1 MKKLLLFFG
10 LICMINLMSAQET
23 VTIHQNGH
31 DFQVSA
37 VRSVT
42 DYPASNI
49 QFWVGNGSNSVVAVF
64 KWCQNTTMG
73 IAYGYRW
80 DGSATIYD
88 MLTGIAAA
96 DSRFTVTF
104 NSSNTFINNI
114 MYQDDSYNEYFE
126 TDGYCTYTFNGGMAS
141 GLSDA
146 LTNNGYFELEEWG
159 DCYPFPTT
167 TMIVPA
173 TDPNG
178 GTSTDPVD
186 ASLPFSQLLYWVGSG
201 SNSAEFIVN
210 FAQPDT
216 AFAWGYRFD
225 GTTTAQAMIDAI
237 AAADPRFWTVGT
249 PSYNGDIHFVLD
261 NGDTLGLSPVDPAMG
276 YNFWWANL
284 NGISAGSG
292 SSETLH
298 NNDVFKYGDMN
309 SAIGW
314 DPLGT
319 YFLQEAWVKV
329 PTPVTP
335 PAAPVEPDTLC
346 TTVHPLTYSEN
357 FASYTSDQSM
367 RPYFA
372 SAPIPECWTVLG
384 NGTVH
389 HVGTGSST
397 TADYFGG
404 VGYSTSTN
412 SFGAIAANDAFFSF
426 IASQIYTGSNTSHIN
441 DMLTTGTRRYAVL
454 PAFDSPLSQTVLTFD
469 HRTNIADANAH
480 LVVGYIVNDTADFVA
495 LETYTADNKVL
506 HHDTIHFSQYA
517 NVPAAARLTLM
528 WDVASTTA
536 STTGPGNRYCGIDN
550 LTVALAVV
558 DTTPVIPVPDEANIA
573 ANDILF
579 WVGTG
584 SNEAVMAV
592 NWADTALAWGYRWDG
607 TATVAD
613 MMAGIAAADP
623 RFSYSGTGLISDI
636 NYIDTAAGMTTPLG
650 ITPGNWWGSTN
661 NGVMDMGMAQT
672 LNNGD
677 LEKWADS
684 STGILVDSVWVN
696 EYGGYWNYIYVYP
709 MTIYPVTVPDTTT
722 TPVNPDP
729 EDATISADAITYWV
743 GTGNTEVIFVGN
755 WCSPEVALAWG
766 VRFNGTSTTVEAVMD
781 TIAAYDSRFNYSGGG
796 GIIYDVTYQD
806 ANYNLTMT
814 QSSTGFVMYNVNGTL
829 ANFGYTDMYVSQ
841 GDLIKV
847 GNTAC
852 ATQTGDPSDWTTLGY
867 AWQTPIVPVSAPAG
881 PIGPTPE
888 EATIDFS
895 EILFWVGTGSNEAV
909 MAVNWAD
916 TALAWGYR
924 WDGTATVADMMAH
937 IAAADPRFSYS
948 GTGLISDINYID
960 TAAGMTTPL
969 GITPGNYWESKNNG
983 IMDAGTAQT
992 LVNGDFEKWA
1002 DPAAG
1007 VVVDSTY
1014 WDGWGWS
1021 YTYVYPM
1028 TITPVT
1034 VPDTATTPVI
1044 TDPEDATI
1052 SADAITYWVGTGNT
1066 EVIFAG
1072 NWCSPDVALAW
1083 GVRFNGT
1090 STTVEAVMDTIAAY
1104 DSRFNYS
1111 GGGGILY
1118 DVTYQDAN
1126 YNLTM
1131 MQPTTG
1137 FIMYNVNGTLANF
1150 GYTDMYV
1157 TQGDLIKVG
1166 NTACAT
1172 QTGDPADWTTLG
1184 YVWQTPIVPVSAPA
1198 GPIDPTPEEAT
1209 IAFSDIL
1216 FWVGTGSNEAV
1227 MAVNWADTALAW
1239 GYRWN
1244 GTATVADMMA
1254 HIAAADP
1261 RFSYSGTGMVSDINY
1276 IDTAAGM
1283 TTPLGITPGNWWG
1296 STNNGVM
1303 DMGMAQTLNN
1313 GDLEKWAD
1321 NSTGILVDSVWVN
1334 EYGGYW
1340 NYIYVY
1346 PMTIYPVTV
1355 PDTTGGS
1362 GPDTIPEHGPFCGA
1376 VGTDGCNA
1384 IAVDDNQFVAWATNV
1399 VLTRGPQNISNPN
1412 SPLASFG
1419 DETNAIGPATPNN
1432 SMDAVSL
1439 GDGGSALVTFERP
1452 IRNGEGPDF
1461 AVFENDING
1470 GFLELAF
1477 VEVSSDGVHFVRFPA
1492 TSLTQTETQTG
1503 SFALTDPTF
1512 INNLAGKFQI
1522 GYGTP
1527 FDLEELADSA
1537 NINIDS
1543 IVYVRIID
1551 VVGNID
1557 PQYATYDAFGHIV
1570 NDPWP
1575 TDFASCGFDLTG
1587 VGVIHQKSV
1596 GIESHEMPQV
1606 FAYPNPCTGTLYII
1620 NENAE
1625 RVELY
1630 NLNGKLLQ
1638 VVDNGD
1644 THVTLNMQSYPAGL
1658 YLLKV
1663 GNGVQKILNK

>member
-126 TDGYCTYTFNGGMAS
+126 TDGYCTYTFNGDMAS

-186 ASLPFSQLLYWVGSG
+186 ASLPFSQILYWVGSG

-237 AAADPRFWTVGT
+237 AAADPRFWTVGS
-249 PSYNGDIHFVLD
+249 PSLSGDIHFVLD

-276 YNFWWANL
+276 YNFWWTNL
-284 NGISAGSG
+284 NGVSADAGAGS
-292 SSETLH
+292 TIH

-346 TTVHPLTYSEN
+346 TTVHPLTYSED
-357 FASYTSDQSM
+357 FSSYTSDQSM

-372 SAPIPECWTVLG
+372 SAPTPECWTVLG

-397 TADYFGG
+397 TSDYFGG

-426 IASQIYTGSNTSHIN
+426 IASQIYTGTNTSHIN

-469 HRTNIADANAH
+469 HRTNIADANTH

-506 HHDTIHFSQYA
+506 HHDTIHFNQYA

-550 LTVALAVV
+550 LTVALDVV
-558 DTTPVIPVPDEANIA
+558 DTTPVTPVPDEATIA
-573 ANDILF
+573 ASDILYWVGTGSNEAVMAVNWADTALAWGYRWNGTATVADMMAHIAASDPRF
-579 WVGTG
+579 SYVLGSFGIDDINYIDTAAGMTTPLGVTPGNYWESKNNGFMDAGMGQTLANGDFEKWADPAAGIVVDSTYWDGWGWSYTYVYPMTITPVTVPATTTTPVNPDPEDATISADAITYWIGTGNTEVIFAGNWCSPEVALAWGVRFNGTSTTVEAVMDTIAAYDSRFNYSGGGGIIYDVTYQDANYNLTMAQPSTGFVMYNVNGTLANFGYTEMYVSQGDLIKVGNTDCATMTGDPSDWMTMGYAWQTPIVPVSAPAGPIGPTPEEATIDFSEILYWVGTG

-613 MMAGIAAADP
+613 MMAHIAAADP
-623 RFSYSGTGLISDI
+623 RFSYSGTGMVSDI
-636 NYIDTAAGMTTPLG
+636 NYIDTTAGMTTPLG

-709 MTIYPVTVPDTTT
+709 MTIYPVP
-722 TPVNPDP
+722 
-729 EDATISADAITYWV
+729 
-743 GTGNTEVIFVGN
+743 
-755 WCSPEVALAWG
+755 
-766 VRFNGTSTTVEAVMD
+766 
-781 TIAAYDSRFNYSGGG
+781 
-796 GIIYDVTYQD
+796 
-806 ANYNLTMT
+806 
-814 QSSTGFVMYNVNGTL
+814 
-829 ANFGYTDMYVSQ
+829 
-841 GDLIKV
+841 
-847 GNTAC
+847 
-852 ATQTGDPSDWTTLGY
+852 
-867 AWQTPIVPVSAPAG
+867 
-881 PIGPTPE
+881 
-888 EATIDFS
+888 
-895 EILFWVGTGSNEAV
+895 
-909 MAVNWAD
+909 
-916 TALAWGYR
+916 
-924 WDGTATVADMMAH
+924 
-937 IAAADPRFSYS
+937 
-948 GTGLISDINYID
+948 
-960 TAAGMTTPL
+960 
-969 GITPGNYWESKNNG
+969 
-983 IMDAGTAQT
+983 
-992 LVNGDFEKWA
+992 
-1002 DPAAG
+1002 
-1007 VVVDSTY
+1007 
-1014 WDGWGWS
+1014 
-1021 YTYVYPM
+1021 
-1028 TITPVT
+1028 
-1034 VPDTATTPVI
+1034 
-1044 TDPEDATI
+1044 
-1052 SADAITYWVGTGNT
+1052 
-1066 EVIFAG
+1066 
-1072 NWCSPDVALAW
+1072 
-1083 GVRFNGT
+1083 
-1090 STTVEAVMDTIAAY
+1090 
-1104 DSRFNYS
+1104 
-1111 GGGGILY
+1111 
-1118 DVTYQDAN
+1118 
-1126 YNLTM
+1126 
-1131 MQPTTG
+1131 
-1137 FIMYNVNGTLANF
+1137 
-1150 GYTDMYV
+1150 
-1157 TQGDLIKVG
+1157 
-1166 NTACAT
+1166 
-1172 QTGDPADWTTLG
+1172 
-1184 YVWQTPIVPVSAPA
+1184 
-1198 GPIDPTPEEAT
+1198 
-1209 IAFSDIL
+1209 
-1216 FWVGTGSNEAV
+1216 
-1227 MAVNWADTALAW
+1227 
-1239 GYRWN
+1239 
-1244 GTATVADMMA
+1244 
-1254 HIAAADP
+1254 
-1261 RFSYSGTGMVSDINY
+1261 
-1276 IDTAAGM
+1276 
-1283 TTPLGITPGNWWG
+1283 
-1296 STNNGVM
+1296 
-1303 DMGMAQTLNN
+1303 
-1313 GDLEKWAD
+1313 
-1321 NSTGILVDSVWVN
+1321 
-1334 EYGGYW
+1334 
-1340 NYIYVY
+1340 
-1346 PMTIYPVTV
+1346 V

-1362 GPDTIPEHGPFCGA
+1362 GPDTIPEHGPFCGG

-1432 SMDAVSL
+1432 SMEAVSL

-1503 SFALTDPTF
+1503 SFAFTDPTF

-1537 NINIDS
+1537 NLNIDS

>member
-1 MKKLLLFFG
+1 MKKILFFLG
-10 LICMINLMSAQET
+10 LLCMINLMSAQEM
-23 VTIHQNGH
+23 TIVHLNGH
-31 DFQVSA
+31 DVQVRA
-37 VRSVT
+37 TNSV
-42 DYPASNI
+42 NI
-49 QFWVGNGSNSVVAVF
+49 SENDVQFWVGSGSNSTLVCIGWDDDDAGYTPTVVV
-64 KWCQNTTMG
+64 WGLHWN
-73 IAYGYRW
+73 
-80 DGSATIYD
+80 GSITLANALD
-88 MLTGIAAA
+88 SIAAH
-96 DSRFTVTF
+96 DSRFTYTISNGFVGSVDYNDPVAGIHLSPSMHF
-104 NSSNTFINNI
+104 NCNSYGSAYGSTTLTSTWLRISESTCDDYNFSTVNNLI
-114 MYQDDSYNEYFE
+114 Y
-126 TDGYCTYTFNGGMAS
+126 AS
-141 GLSDA
+141 
-146 LTNNGYFELEEWG
+146 
-159 DCYPFPTT
+159 
-167 TMIVPA
+167 
-173 TDPNG
+173 DPNG

-186 ASLPFSQLLYWVGSG
+186 ASLPFSQILYWVGSG

-276 YNFWWANL
+276 YNFWWTNL

-357 FASYTSDQSM
+357 FSSYTSDQSM
-367 RPYFA
+367 RPHFA

-397 TADYFGG
+397 TSDYFGG

-592 NWADTALAWGYRWDG
+592 NWADTALAWGYRWNG

-613 MMAGIAAADP
+613 MMAG
-623 RFSYSGTGLISDI
+623 
-636 NYIDTAAGMTTPLG
+636 
-650 ITPGNWWGSTN
+650 
-661 NGVMDMGMAQT
+661 
-672 LNNGD
+672 
-677 LEKWADS
+677 
-684 STGILVDSVWVN
+684 
-696 EYGGYWNYIYVYP
+696 
-709 MTIYPVTVPDTTT
+709 
-722 TPVNPDP
+722 
-729 EDATISADAITYWV
+729 
-743 GTGNTEVIFVGN
+743 
-755 WCSPEVALAWG
+755 
-766 VRFNGTSTTVEAVMD
+766 
-781 TIAAYDSRFNYSGGG
+781 
-796 GIIYDVTYQD
+796 
-806 ANYNLTMT
+806 
-814 QSSTGFVMYNVNGTL
+814 
-829 ANFGYTDMYVSQ
+829 
-841 GDLIKV
+841 
-847 GNTAC
+847 
-852 ATQTGDPSDWTTLGY
+852 
-867 AWQTPIVPVSAPAG
+867 
-881 PIGPTPE
+881 
-888 EATIDFS
+888 
-895 EILFWVGTGSNEAV
+895 
-909 MAVNWAD
+909 
-916 TALAWGYR
+916 
-924 WDGTATVADMMAH
+924 

-1007 VVVDSTY
+1007 IVVDSTY

-1034 VPDTATTPVI
+1034 VPDTATTPVNP
-1044 TDPEDATI
+1044 DPEDATI

-1072 NWCSPDVALAW
+1072 NWCSPEVALAW
-1083 GVRFNGT
+1083 GVRFDGT

-1111 GGGGILY
+1111 GGGGIIY

-1131 MQPTTG
+1131 TQPTG
-1137 FIMYNVNGTLANF
+1137 FVMYNVNGTLANF
-1150 GYTDMYV
+1150 GYTEMYV
-1157 TQGDLIKVG
+1157 SQGDLIKVG
-1166 NTACAT
+1166 NTDCAT
-1172 QTGDPADWTTLG
+1172 MTGDPSDWMTMG
-1184 YVWQTPIVPVSAPA
+1184 YAWQTPIVPVSAPA
-1198 GPIDPTPEEAT
+1198 GPIGPTPEEAT

-1321 NSTGILVDSVWVN
+1321 SSTGILVDSVWVN

-1432 SMDAVSL
+1432 SMEAVSL

-1503 SFALTDPTF
+1503 SFALSDPTF

-1537 NINIDS
+1537 NLNIDS

>member
-1 MKKLLLFFG
+1 MKKILFFLG
-10 LICMINLMSAQET
+10 LLCMINLMSAQEM
-23 VTIHQNGH
+23 TIVHLNGH
-31 DFQVSA
+31 DVQVRA
-37 VRSVT
+37 TNSV
-42 DYPASNI
+42 NI
-49 QFWVGNGSNSVVAVF
+49 SENDVQFWVGSGSNSTLVCIGWDDDDAGYTPTVVV
-64 KWCQNTTMG
+64 WGLHWN
-73 IAYGYRW
+73 
-80 DGSATIYD
+80 GSITLANALD
-88 MLTGIAAA
+88 SIAAH
-96 DSRFTVTF
+96 DSRFTYTINYGFVGSVDYNDPVAGIHLSPSMGWNC
-104 NSSNTFINNI
+104 NSYGGAYGSTTLTSTWLRISESTCDDYNFSTVNNLI
-114 MYQDDSYNEYFE
+114 Y
-126 TDGYCTYTFNGGMAS
+126 AS
-141 GLSDA
+141 
-146 LTNNGYFELEEWG
+146 
-159 DCYPFPTT
+159 
-167 TMIVPA
+167 
-173 TDPNG
+173 DPNG

-357 FASYTSDQSM
+357 FSSYTSDQSM

-412 SFGAIAANDAFFSF
+412 SFGAVAANDAFFSF
-426 IASQIYTGSNTSHIN
+426 IASQIYTGTNTSHIN

-469 HRTNIADANAH
+469 HRTNIADANTH

-506 HHDTIHFSQYA
+506 HHDTIHFNQYA
-517 NVPAAARLTLM
+517 NVPADARLTLM

-550 LTVALAVV
+550 LTVALDVA
-558 DTTPVIPVPDEANIA
+558 DTTPVIPGDATIAANDILYWVGEGSESAIFVLNIDTTSVAWGYHFDADDDPTIGDMLVDIDAADPRLAYTISWETYEYTFFYVNHPLKLMTDNFRFKVDGILADEYDDFEDYDLTDNTVVVVSNRTGNVWDTPIAPATVATMPVDATFSASDIQYWVGTGDNEAVIAINWGAPDTALAWGLRFSGDLTVTTALQALVAAEDRLTTNAAMSTFDYNDGTTSLTFQNVTGNYMQFILNGNPQAGLTSVVSDGAFLKVGESAYGVGYDSTAFAGMWYPMGVAWPTEIHPVTAPDTTPVIPTPEEATIA

-592 NWADTALAWGYRWDG
+592 NWADTALAWGYRWNG

-613 MMAGIAAADP
+613 MMAHIAAADP
-623 RFSYSGTGLISDI
+623 RFSYSGTGMISDI

-709 MTIYPVTVPDTTT
+709 MT
-722 TPVNPDP
+722 
-729 EDATISADAITYWV
+729 
-743 GTGNTEVIFVGN
+743 
-755 WCSPEVALAWG
+755 L
-766 VRFNGTSTTVEAVMD
+766 
-781 TIAAYDSRFNYSGGG
+781 
-796 GIIYDVTYQD
+796 
-806 ANYNLTMT
+806 
-814 QSSTGFVMYNVNGTL
+814 
-829 ANFGYTDMYVSQ
+829 
-841 GDLIKV
+841 
-847 GNTAC
+847 
-852 ATQTGDPSDWTTLGY
+852 
-867 AWQTPIVPVSAPAG
+867 
-881 PIGPTPE
+881 
-888 EATIDFS
+888 
-895 EILFWVGTGSNEAV
+895 
-909 MAVNWAD
+909 
-916 TALAWGYR
+916 
-924 WDGTATVADMMAH
+924 
-937 IAAADPRFSYS
+937 
-948 GTGLISDINYID
+948 
-960 TAAGMTTPL
+960 
-969 GITPGNYWESKNNG
+969 
-983 IMDAGTAQT
+983 
-992 LVNGDFEKWA
+992 
-1002 DPAAG
+1002 
-1007 VVVDSTY
+1007 
-1014 WDGWGWS
+1014 
-1021 YTYVYPM
+1021 
-1028 TITPVT
+1028 
-1034 VPDTATTPVI
+1034 
-1044 TDPEDATI
+1044 
-1052 SADAITYWVGTGNT
+1052 
-1066 EVIFAG
+1066 
-1072 NWCSPDVALAW
+1072 
-1083 GVRFNGT
+1083 
-1090 STTVEAVMDTIAAY
+1090 
-1104 DSRFNYS
+1104 
-1111 GGGGILY
+1111 
-1118 DVTYQDAN
+1118 
-1126 YNLTM
+1126 
-1131 MQPTTG
+1131 
-1137 FIMYNVNGTLANF
+1137 
-1150 GYTDMYV
+1150 
-1157 TQGDLIKVG
+1157 
-1166 NTACAT
+1166 
-1172 QTGDPADWTTLG
+1172 
-1184 YVWQTPIVPVSAPA
+1184 
-1198 GPIDPTPEEAT
+1198 
-1209 IAFSDIL
+1209 
-1216 FWVGTGSNEAV
+1216 
-1227 MAVNWADTALAW
+1227 
-1239 GYRWN
+1239 
-1244 GTATVADMMA
+1244 
-1254 HIAAADP
+1254 
-1261 RFSYSGTGMVSDINY
+1261 
-1276 IDTAAGM
+1276 
-1283 TTPLGITPGNWWG
+1283 
-1296 STNNGVM
+1296 
-1303 DMGMAQTLNN
+1303 
-1313 GDLEKWAD
+1313 
-1321 NSTGILVDSVWVN
+1321 
-1334 EYGGYW
+1334 
-1340 NYIYVY
+1340 
-1346 PMTIYPVTV
+1346 YPVTV

-1362 GPDTIPEHGPFCGA
+1362 GPDTIPEHGPFCGG

-1384 IAVDDNQFVAWATNV
+1384 IAVDDNSFVAWATNV
-1399 VLTRGPQNISNPN
+1399 VVTRGPQNISNPN

-1557 PQYATYDAFGHIV
+1557 PQYASYDAFGHIV

-1587 VGVIHQKSV
+1587 VGVIHQKPV

-1620 NENAE
+1620 NESSE
-1625 RVELY
+1625 RIELY
-1630 NLNGKLLQ
+1630 NMNGKLLE
-1638 VVDNGD
+1638 VLDNGD
-1644 THVTLNMQSYPAGL
+1644 TQVTLNMQSYPAGL

-1663 GNGVQKILNK
+1663 GNGVQKILKK

>member
-1 MKKLLLFFG
+1 MKKILFFLG
-10 LICMINLMSAQET
+10 LLCMINLMSAQEM
-23 VTIHQNGH
+23 TIVHLNGH
-31 DFQVSA
+31 DVQVRA
-37 VRSVT
+37 TNSV
-42 DYPASNI
+42 NI
-49 QFWVGNGSNSVVAVF
+49 SENDVQFWVGSGSNSTLVCIGWDDDDAGYTPTVVV
-64 KWCQNTTMG
+64 WGLHWN
-73 IAYGYRW
+73 
-80 DGSATIYD
+80 GSITLANALD
-88 MLTGIAAA
+88 SIAAH
-96 DSRFTVTF
+96 DSRFTYTISGGFVGSVDYNDPVAGIHLSPSMGWNC
-104 NSSNTFINNI
+104 NSYGSAYGSTTLTSTWLRISESTCDDYNFSTVNNLI
-114 MYQDDSYNEYFE
+114 Y
-126 TDGYCTYTFNGGMAS
+126 AS
-141 GLSDA
+141 
-146 LTNNGYFELEEWG
+146 
-159 DCYPFPTT
+159 
-167 TMIVPA
+167 
-173 TDPNG
+173 DPNG

-284 NGISAGSG
+284 NGVSAGSG

-314 DPLGT
+314 DPLGS

-357 FASYTSDQSM
+357 FSSYTSDQSM

-412 SFGAIAANDAFFSF
+412 SFGAVAANDAFFSF
-426 IASQIYTGSNTSHIN
+426 IASQIYTGSNTSYIN

-469 HRTNIADANAH
+469 HRTNIADANTH

-495 LETYTADNKVL
+495 LETYTADNKIL
-506 HHDTIHFSQYA
+506 HHDTIHFNQYA
-517 NVPAAARLTLM
+517 NVPADARLTLM

-550 LTVALAVV
+550 LTVALDVA
-558 DTTPVIPVPDEANIA
+558 DTTPVIPGDATIAANDILYWVGEGSESAIFVLNIDTTSVAWGYHFDADDDPTIGDMLVDIDAADPRLAYTISWETYEYTFFYVNHPLKLMTDNFRFKVDGILADEYDDFEDYDLTDNTVVVVSNRTGNVWDTPIAPATVATMPVDATFSASDIQYWVGTGDNEAVIAINWGMPDTALAWGLRFSGDLTVTTALQALVAAEDRLTTNAAMSTFDYNDGTTSLTFQNVTGNYMQFILNGNPQAGLTSVVSDGAFLKVGESAYGVGYDSTAYAGMWFPMGVAWPTEIHPVTAPDTTPVIPTPEEATIA

-592 NWADTALAWGYRWDG
+592 NWADTSLAWGYRWNG

-613 MMAGIAAADP
+613 MMAHIAAADP
-623 RFSYSGTGLISDI
+623 RFSYSGTGMVSDI
-636 NYIDTAAGMTTPLG
+636 NYIDTTAGMTTPLG

-709 MTIYPVTVPDTTT
+709 MTIYPVTVPDTT
-722 TPVNPDP
+722 
-729 EDATISADAITYWV
+729 
-743 GTGNTEVIFVGN
+743 
-755 WCSPEVALAWG
+755 
-766 VRFNGTSTTVEAVMD
+766 
-781 TIAAYDSRFNYSGGG
+781 
-796 GIIYDVTYQD
+796 
-806 ANYNLTMT
+806 
-814 QSSTGFVMYNVNGTL
+814 
-829 ANFGYTDMYVSQ
+829 
-841 GDLIKV
+841 
-847 GNTAC
+847 
-852 ATQTGDPSDWTTLGY
+852 
-867 AWQTPIVPVSAPAG
+867 
-881 PIGPTPE
+881 
-888 EATIDFS
+888 
-895 EILFWVGTGSNEAV
+895 
-909 MAVNWAD
+909 
-916 TALAWGYR
+916 
-924 WDGTATVADMMAH
+924 
-937 IAAADPRFSYS
+937 
-948 GTGLISDINYID
+948 
-960 TAAGMTTPL
+960 
-969 GITPGNYWESKNNG
+969 
-983 IMDAGTAQT
+983 
-992 LVNGDFEKWA
+992 
-1002 DPAAG
+1002 
-1007 VVVDSTY
+1007 
-1014 WDGWGWS
+1014 
-1021 YTYVYPM
+1021 
-1028 TITPVT
+1028 
-1034 VPDTATTPVI
+1034 
-1044 TDPEDATI
+1044 
-1052 SADAITYWVGTGNT
+1052 
-1066 EVIFAG
+1066 
-1072 NWCSPDVALAW
+1072 
-1083 GVRFNGT
+1083 
-1090 STTVEAVMDTIAAY
+1090 
-1104 DSRFNYS
+1104 
-1111 GGGGILY
+1111 
-1118 DVTYQDAN
+1118 
-1126 YNLTM
+1126 
-1131 MQPTTG
+1131 
-1137 FIMYNVNGTLANF
+1137 
-1150 GYTDMYV
+1150 
-1157 TQGDLIKVG
+1157 
-1166 NTACAT
+1166 
-1172 QTGDPADWTTLG
+1172 
-1184 YVWQTPIVPVSAPA
+1184 
-1198 GPIDPTPEEAT
+1198 
-1209 IAFSDIL
+1209 
-1216 FWVGTGSNEAV
+1216 
-1227 MAVNWADTALAW
+1227 
-1239 GYRWN
+1239 
-1244 GTATVADMMA
+1244 
-1254 HIAAADP
+1254 
-1261 RFSYSGTGMVSDINY
+1261 
-1276 IDTAAGM
+1276 
-1283 TTPLGITPGNWWG
+1283 
-1296 STNNGVM
+1296 
-1303 DMGMAQTLNN
+1303 
-1313 GDLEKWAD
+1313 
-1321 NSTGILVDSVWVN
+1321 
-1334 EYGGYW
+1334 
-1340 NYIYVY
+1340 
-1346 PMTIYPVTV
+1346 
-1355 PDTTGGS
+1355 GGS
-1362 GPDTIPEHGPFCGA
+1362 GPDTIPEHGPFCGG

-1492 TSLTQTETQTG
+1492 TSLTQTETQVGTFG
-1503 SFALTDPTF
+1503 LMDPTF

-1557 PQYATYDAFGHIV
+1557 PQYASYDAFGHIV

-1587 VGVIHQKSV
+1587 VGVIHQKPV

-1620 NENAE
+1620 NESSE
-1625 RVELY
+1625 CIELY
-1630 NLNGKLLQ
+1630 NMNGKLLE
-1638 VVDNGD
+1638 VLENGD
-1644 THVTLNMQSYPAGL
+1644 TQVTLNMQSYPAGL

-1663 GNGVQKILNK
+1663 GNGVQKILKK

>member
-10 LICMINLMSAQET
+10 LICMINLMSAQEM
-23 VTIHQNGH
+23 TIVHLNGH
-31 DFQVSA
+31 DVQVRA
-37 VRSVT
+37 TNSVSISEN
-42 DYPASNI
+42 DV
-49 QFWVGNGSNSVVAVF
+49 QFWVGSGSNSTLVCIGWDDDDAGYTPTVVV
-64 KWCQNTTMG
+64 WGLHWN
-73 IAYGYRW
+73 
-80 DGSATIYD
+80 GSITLANALD
-88 MLTGIAAA
+88 SIAAH
-96 DSRFTVTF
+96 DSRFTYTI
-104 NSSNTFINNI
+104 SSGFVGSV
-114 MYQDDSYNEYFE
+114 DYN
-126 TDGYCTYTFNGGMAS
+126 D
-141 GLSDA
+141 
-146 LTNNGYFELEEWG
+146 
-159 DCYPFPTT
+159 
-167 TMIVPA
+167 PA
-173 TDPNG
+173 TGIHLSPSGYYNCNSYGGAYGSTTLTSTWLRISESTCNDYNFSTVNNLIYASDPNG

-186 ASLPFSQLLYWVGSG
+186 ASLPFSQILYWVGSG

-225 GTTTAQAMIDAI
+225 GTTTAQAMVDAI

-261 NGDTLGLSPVDPAMG
+261 NGDTLGLSPVDPSMG
-276 YNFWWANL
+276 YNFWWTNL
-284 NGISAGSG
+284 NGVSADAGAGS
-292 SSETLH
+292 TIH

-314 DPLGT
+314 DPLGS

-357 FASYTSDQSM
+357 FSSYTSDQSM

-397 TADYFGG
+397 DADYFGG

-412 SFGAIAANDAFFSF
+412 SFGAVAANDAFFNF
-426 IASQIYTGSNTSHIN
+426 IASQIYTGSNTSYIN

-469 HRTNIADANAH
+469 HRTNIADANTH

-495 LETYTADNKVL
+495 LETYAADNKVL

-592 NWADTALAWGYRWDG
+592 NWADTALAWGYRWNG

-613 MMAGIAAADP
+613 MMAG
-623 RFSYSGTGLISDI
+623 
-636 NYIDTAAGMTTPLG
+636 
-650 ITPGNWWGSTN
+650 
-661 NGVMDMGMAQT
+661 
-672 LNNGD
+672 
-677 LEKWADS
+677 
-684 STGILVDSVWVN
+684 
-696 EYGGYWNYIYVYP
+696 
-709 MTIYPVTVPDTTT
+709 
-722 TPVNPDP
+722 
-729 EDATISADAITYWV
+729 
-743 GTGNTEVIFVGN
+743 
-755 WCSPEVALAWG
+755 
-766 VRFNGTSTTVEAVMD
+766 
-781 TIAAYDSRFNYSGGG
+781 
-796 GIIYDVTYQD
+796 
-806 ANYNLTMT
+806 
-814 QSSTGFVMYNVNGTL
+814 
-829 ANFGYTDMYVSQ
+829 
-841 GDLIKV
+841 
-847 GNTAC
+847 
-852 ATQTGDPSDWTTLGY
+852 
-867 AWQTPIVPVSAPAG
+867 
-881 PIGPTPE
+881 
-888 EATIDFS
+888 
-895 EILFWVGTGSNEAV
+895 
-909 MAVNWAD
+909 
-916 TALAWGYR
+916 
-924 WDGTATVADMMAH
+924 

-1007 VVVDSTY
+1007 IVVDSTY

-1072 NWCSPDVALAW
+1072 NWCSPEVALAW
-1083 GVRFNGT
+1083 GVRFDGT

-1111 GGGGILY
+1111 GGGGIIY

-1131 MQPTTG
+1131 TQPTTG
-1137 FIMYNVNGTLANF
+1137 FVMYNVNGTLANF
-1150 GYTDMYV
+1150 GYTEMYV
-1157 TQGDLIKVG
+1157 SQGDLIKVG
-1166 NTACAT
+1166 NTDCAT
-1172 QTGDPADWTTLG
+1172 MTGDPSDWMTMG
-1184 YVWQTPIVPVSAPA
+1184 YAWQTPIVPVSAPA
-1198 GPIDPTPEEAT
+1198 GPVDPTPEEAT
-1209 IAFSDIL
+1209 IAASDIL

-1239 GYRWN
+1239 GYRWD

-1283 TTPLGITPGNWWG
+1283 TTPLGITSGNWWG

-1321 NSTGILVDSVWVN
+1321 SSTGILVDSVWVN

-1362 GPDTIPEHGPFCGA
+1362 GPDTIPEHGPFCGG

-1384 IAVDDNQFVAWATNV
+1384 IAANDNQFVAWATNV
-1399 VLTRGPQNISNPN
+1399 VVTRGPQNISNPD

-1419 DETNAIGPATPNN
+1419 VETNAIGPATLNN
-1432 SMDAVSL
+1432 SYEVISL
-1439 GDGGSALVTFERP
+1439 GDGGSALITFERP

-1461 AVFENDING
+1461 AVFENDNIGN
-1470 GFLELAF
+1470 FLELAF
-1477 VEVSSDGVHFVRFPA
+1477 VEVSSDGEHFVRFPA

-1512 INNLAGKFQI
+1512 INNLAGKFKI

-1537 NINIDS
+1537 NIDLDS
-1543 IVYVRIID
+1543 IVYVRVID
-1551 VVGNID
+1551 VVGCIN

-1575 TDFASCGFDLTG
+1575 TDFASGGFDLAG
-1587 VGVIHQKSV
+1587 VGVIHQKPV
-1596 GIESHEMPQV
+1596 GIENHEMPQV
-1606 FAYPNPCTGTLYII
+1606 FAYPNPCTNTLYII

-1625 RVELY
+1625 RIELY
-1630 NLNGKLLQ
+1630 NLNGKLLE
-1638 VVDNGD
+1638 VVNDGD
-1644 THVTLNMQSYPAGL
+1644 THVNLNMQDYPAGL

-1663 GNGVQKILNK
+1663 GNGVQKILKK